1 MNTIKKLSAMPYAQ
15 AHIEIT
21 EEGHIALFSYLTLVA
36 TIDKNGWLQV
46 YGLHSQTTR
55 RHISAFVAE
64 YTPDCDYNIAKFI
77 YQNDMVLNIHT
88 GEVVELDGESDPN

>member
-15 AHIEIT
+15 AHVEIT
-21 EEGHIALFSYLTLVA
+21 EDRHIALFSYVTLVA

-55 RHISAFVAE
+55 RHISAFMKE
-64 YTPDCDYNIAKFI
+64 YTPCDYSTAKFI
-77 YQNDMVLNIHT
+77 YQKNMVINIHT
-88 GEVVELDGESDPN
+88 GEVVELNEENDPN